1 MLTNNES
8 DFLNAD
14 HSAGDQLLSPS
25 EQVTLQEI
33 EKLFA
38 GVSSDLKTTLL
49 KEMLATV
56 VKMKD
61 PDVDALNIKILHRAL
76 KELRYGFKVFHPYNR
91 TRKVSIFGSAR
102 TPENDPNFQLA
113 YRFGR
118 LLSERGFMVITGA
131 GPGIMWAGHEGAGR
145 ENSFGV
151 NIMLPF
157 EQAPNT
163 LIAEDK
169 KLIHLKYFF
178 SRKLLFVKESSATA
192 LFPGGFGTLDEGFE
206 VLTLIQTGK
215 ANPTPVLCLEAPGCD
230 YWERWLDFLKDQLLP
245 RGLISEMDFSLFRIV
260 RSEVAAVEEI
270 EAFYRNYHSIR
281 FVNDRLVVR
290 LQYPL
295 QPDHL
300 AQMNDEFRDLLVK
313 GEFESSQALP
323 EESDEL
329 DLAMLPRLT
338 FHYNRKDAGR
348 FRQLIDWLN
357 SLPLLTGNVSSV
369 SHCSS
374 T

>member
-1 MLTNNES
+1 MLTNFES
-8 DFLNAD
+8 DALNSD
-14 HSAGDQLLSPS
+14 PSSGDQLLSPS
-25 EQVTLQEI
+25 DQTTLQEI

-38 GVSSDLKTTLL
+38 GSSSDLKTMLL

-91 TRKVSIFGSAR
+91 TRKVSIYGSAR
-102 TPENDPNFQLA
+102 TPPEDPSFQLA

-169 KLIHLKYFF
+169 KLVHLKYFF
-178 SRKLLFVKESSATA
+178 SRKLLFVKESHATV

-230 YWERWLDFLKDQLLP
+230 YWERWLDFLKSQLLP
-245 RGLISEMDFSLFRIV
+245 RGLISEMDFSLFRIF
-260 RSEVAAVEEI
+260 RSEEAAVEEI
-270 EAFYRNYHSIR
+270 ETFYRNYHSIR

-290 LQYPL
+290 LQHPL
-295 QPDHL
+295 QPEHL
-300 AQMNDEFRDLLVK
+300 VYMNEEFRDLLVK
-313 GEFESSQALP
+313 GEFEQSQALP
-323 EESDEL
+323 EESDEI
-329 DLAMLPRLT
+329 DLAMLPRLV

-357 SLPLLTGNVSSV
+357 ALPLPTGKTSSV